1 MCRNHKKAFSPW
13 AARTG
18 LWLLILLFFSSA
30 AQGSSTL
37 NFPRLSFEAGT
48 LTSLAIVNPNDQSAE
63 VTLTAYNADGSILG
77 VNQDPI
83 IIAANS
89 QFAGLVSGPTGIF
102 SGEPDT
108 VAWFQATS
116 TTDNLTGFF
125 LFFNDSLPFN
135 LFDGADLPQTGTSII
150 FPQVRV
156 DSGYTTEVKGQAV
169 VKEQEQSGS
178 DHHCRQFPVCRSA
191 LGPHGHL

>member
-1 MCRNHKKAFSPW
+1 MDHTAPRSLTHS
-13 AARTG
+13 T
-18 LWLLILLFFSSA
+18 LLLALLFSSVP
-30 AQGSSTL
+30 AQGASTL
-37 NFPRLSFEAGT
+37 NFPRLSFEAAT
-48 LTSLAIVNPNDQSAE
+48 LTSLAIVNPNNQSAE
-63 VTLTAYNADGSILG
+63 VTLTAYNDNGSILG

-135 LFDGADLPQTGTSII
+135 IFDGADLSQTGTTII
-150 FPQVRV
+150 FPQA
-156 DSGYTTEVKGQAV
+156 SPSAAGSAWGKHAV
-169 VKEQEQSGS
+169 T
-178 DHHCRQFPVCRSA
+178 
-191 LGPHGHL
+191 GPPETCQP